1 MIWGWLIPGW
11 LRRAVLALGAV
22 ALAVLAA
29 FGAGKREAK
38 RDAKAKAAKD
48 ALDTRR
54 RMDNADDVGGD
65 PDRARDWLRKH
76 GE

>member
-1 MIWGWLIPGW
+1 MIWGWLK
-11 LRRAVLALGAV
+11 RAVLALGAV
-22 ALAVLAA
+22 ALAIIAA

-38 RDAKAKAAKD
+38 RDAKASAAKD
-48 ALDTRR
+48 ALETRR
-54 RMDNADDVGGD
+54 RIDNADDVGGD

>member
-1 MIWGWLIPGW
+1 MMGFVIPGW
-11 LRRAVLALGAV
+11 LKRAALALGAV
-22 ALAVLAA
+22 ALAILAA

-48 ALDTRR
+48 ALETRR
-54 RMDNADDVGGD
+54 RIDNADDVGGD
-65 PDRARDWLRKH
+65 PDRAREWLRKH